1 MSRIVIVLVGLFF
14 ILFSLLI
21 VWVASLSG
29 RLALANLGI
38 GVSEFDPWLVGLCY
52 SVLFAA
58 GFVLVSG
65 SLLES
70 FSGAVVNMLAGG
82 SASVGDVDVAGGV
95 REGWGLPSKLL
106 WGLGAY
112 ALVAFLFGTLLVL
125 FVIAGEVT
133 FAPFLDPKFLLFVLT
148 WPDKVVAA
156 VGTFG
161 LDAAAFP

>member
-29 RLALANLGI
+29 RLALASLGI
-38 GVSEFDPWLVGLCY
+38 AVSEFDPWLVGLCY

-58 GFVLVSG
+58 GFILVMG

-70 FSGAVVNMLAGG
+70 FSGAVVNTLAGG
-82 SASVGDVDVAGGV
+82 SARIGEVNVAGGV
-95 REGWGLPSKLL
+95 RESSGLPSKLL
-106 WGLGAY
+106 WGIVAY
-112 ALVAFLFGTLLVL
+112 ALVAFLFGTLLIL
-125 FVIAGEVT
+125 FVISGEMT
-133 FAPFLDPKFLLFVLT
+133 FAPFLDPQFLLFVLT
-148 WPDKVVAA
+148 WPYKVVSG
-156 VGTFG
+156 VFG